1 MEQTPFAP
9 SSCPTDQNG
18 KWYFITFGWS
28 EMTYYDNRESLSST
42 TELVFIP
49 PGGSIAKHIL
59 LRYRQFRENGEIYS
73 REQRGLEDAD
83 WRYAS
88 IVELALLLPTGQKIV
103 GFKPKSIAHLFFQG
117 GMDEWEQLIA
127 RQSWY

>member
-1 MEQTPFAP
+1 
-9 SSCPTDQNG
+9 
-18 KWYFITFGWS
+18 
-28 EMTYYDNRESLSST
+28 MTYYDNRESLSST

-49 PGGSIAKHIL
+49 QGGSIAKHIL

-103 GFKPKSIAHLFFQG
+103 GFKPKSIAHLFFK
-117 GMDEWEQLIA
+117 ETREVWEKLVTEQFH
-127 RQSWY
+127 